1 MAVNGILLGQ
11 NTGSNDSAPLIFNLS
26 EVNNTSGVANVFNA
40 VGKQEK
46 PNAILWNSEL
56 NLICYITKYTN
67 SYIEFVGTDS
77 FEGNRFVY
85 YASTGDDKFFLA
97 KTNFLTTIDSTIKL
111 LSTDWTINEKLY
123 IQTVTVPD
131 IKSKSFETYQQ
142 IYITP
147 KIDSMTAYMESG
159 VYASDQDTNQIT
171 FTAFKKPTSDLSIY
185 VLIKNL

>member
-11 NTGSNDSAPLIFNLS
+11 NTGSNSAPLIFNLS
-26 EVNNTSGVANVFNA
+26 DVNNTSGVADVFKA

-85 YASTGDDKFFLA
+85 YTNLGDDNFYLIKA
-97 KTNFLTTIDSTIKL
+97 NFLTIIDSSIKL
-111 LSTDWTINEKLY
+111 LSTDWTISGKFY
-123 IQTVTVPD
+123 SQAVTVSG
-131 IKSKSFETYQQ
+131 IKSKSFESAQQ

-185 VLIKNL
+185 VLIKN

>member
-26 EVNNTSGVANVFNA
+26 EVNNISGIANVFNE

-46 PNAILWNSEL
+46 PSAILWNPEL
-56 NLICYITKYTN
+56 NLICYMTKYTN

-85 YASTGDDKFFLA
+85 YTNLGDDNFYFIRGS
-97 KTNFLTTIDSTIKL
+97 FLTTIDSSIKL
-111 LSTDWTINEKLY
+111 LSTDWTINGKFY
-123 IQTVTVPD
+123 IQAVTVPG
-131 IKSKSFETYQQ
+131 IKSKNFESAQQ

-147 KIDSMTAYMESG
+147 KIDSMTVYRESG

-171 FTAFKKPTSDLSIY
+171 FTASKKPTSDLNIY
-185 VLIKNL
+185 VLIKDL

>member
-26 EVNNTSGVANVFNA
+26 DVNNTSGVADVFKA

-85 YASTGDDKFFLA
+85 YTNLGDDNFYLIKG
-97 KTNFLTTIDSTIKL
+97 NFLTTIDSNIKL
-111 LSTDWTINEKLY
+111 LSTDWTISGKFY
-123 IQTVTVPD
+123 SQAVTVSG
-131 IKSKSFETYQQ
+131 IKPKSFESTQQ

-159 VYASDQDTNQIT
+159 VYASDQDTNEIT
-171 FTAFKKPTSDLSIY
+171 FTASKKPTSDINIY
-185 VLIKNL
+185 VLIKN